1 MKSEVVTAPDAG
13 PGSDLGQ
20 RLRRTRTVANFTL
33 DWAAAQVG
41 LTKGYLSKI
50 ERGLATP
57 SIAVLNRLSDL
68 YGVTLAE
75 FFIAEGERKPITV
88 LRHNEHRTI
97 NRSGTEFG
105 YRYEVGDF
113 GKINP
118 RSEVF
123 FLTLPYVPHPER
135 IPPFRHSGEEV
146 LLLLEGQIVF
156 NYAGVDFII
165 NAGDCIQFEAEIAH
179 FGYAIGGKDARAF
192 VVTTP
197 DRTEKKKPA

>member
-1 MKSEVVTAPDAG
+1 MKPTDDT
-13 PGSDLGQ
+13 DLGQ
-20 RLRRTRTVANFTL
+20 RLRRTRNSANFTL

-50 ERGLATP
+50 ERGQATP

-75 FFIAEGERKPITV
+75 FFMPEGERKSITI
-88 LRHNEHRTI
+88 LRKNEHRTI
-97 NRSGTEFG
+97 NRSGSELG

-113 GKINP
+113 SKINP

-123 FLTLPYVPHPER
+123 FLTLPAMSGKVE

-146 LLLLEGQIVF
+146 LLLLEGQILF
-156 NYAGVDFII
+156 NYGGVDII
-165 NAGDCIQFEAEIAH
+165 LNEGDCIQFESEVAH
-179 FGYAIGGKDARAF
+179 FGYATGGKDARAF
-192 VVTTP
+192 VVIIP
-197 DRTEKKKPA
+197 DPVAPKAALPG